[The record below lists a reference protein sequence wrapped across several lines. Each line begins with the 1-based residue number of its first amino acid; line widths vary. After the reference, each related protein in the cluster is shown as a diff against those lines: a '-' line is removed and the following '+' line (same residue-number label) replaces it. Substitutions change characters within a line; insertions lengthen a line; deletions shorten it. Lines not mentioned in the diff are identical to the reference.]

1 MAVLLTDN
9 QRKSN
14 VVKFEAYPE
23 LGFHQDRAI
32 INDAAATIKAGTVM
46 GKVTATGKW
55 KVAKQAASDG
65 SQNASGVY
73 VGNLLGDFVD
83 LVLPNNT
90 DTAALILVRGPVI
103 LANGTVAG
111 QGLIWD
117 ATFTTQAQ
125 KDAAFAAGSLA
136 SSLVIVNPQ
145 A

>member
-1 MAVLLTDN
+1 MAILAVDN

-23 LGFHQDRAI
+23 LGFHQERAI
-32 INDAAATIKAGTVM
+32 INDVAATIKAGTVM

-83 LVLPNNT
+83 MTVAATT
-90 DTAALILVRGPVI
+90 DTPALILVRGPVI

-125 KDAAFAAGSLA
+125 KDAAFAAGSLVTN
-136 SSLVIVNPQ
+136 LVVMNPQ
-145 A
+145 T